1 MGLILMRFESTEN
14 VSLFFMSEN
23 YKSQGCVHQKS
34 FISDA
39 LQFKKLICVGISPT
53 PSSSSTSLLFIHS
66 KNNQAKYTVK

>member
-1 MGLILMRFESTEN
+1 MRFESIEN

-39 LQFKKLICVGISPT
+39 LQFKKLICVGIHHHHHHNIT
-53 PSSSSTSLLFIHS
+53 FI
-66 KNNQAKYTVK
+66 YTR